1 MKSFPY
7 NVILSKDPKD
17 VRTMF
22 FGLGI
27 AKASFDKF
35 FTDENFS
42 SKLNT
47 SLLISQ
53 RNNRGFIEMEFD
65 KAYSQGKMQV
75 MMKFVETSEILEYFA
90 FDTDPVEGLVK
101 KKIKSQITHTK
112 SDQARERLVA
122 EFADYSTTFYLA
134 FGMGDNPK
142 NWTGPL
148 SMSLTN
154 AHLSIREDGIREAEF
169 IFTIDPNSYK
179 LYHNMSLQSHA
190 KAVDSVQYGKALND
204 TRITKATSV
213 FKHDGTKPYYNPY
226 GYSWNFTL
234 RDLLRKYLSEIYTD
248 SPIGNI
254 LPLFS
259 KDLDQT
265 GEAKNSPINTTSF
278 EGGRNI
284 EDLSPNLKQFGV
296 SVENLPSKVY
306 KVESTPMPEST
317 QKVMN
322 SKGFKSS
329 PSNPSTASPAA
340 SPANSKDDLI
350 DFLIDNP
357 FEAIPANKGI
367 TDDERTFIVLER
379 DKLKKNITVPQ
390 VNGGGDGGEG
400 AGLNAPEDPR
410 LADGSIPLEYRLSNV
425 DNAYVR
431 REMALELR
439 LSNKSRIND
448 LRARRANKDAI
459 GDLQDNAVVKSTQSN
474 ANPDAGMETDTDDTS
489 ERKPGEAKITMAAV
503 DVAGKGSVTDALNQ
517 FARGLIATR
526 DKQTDIVLTEESDLF
541 ILRNLKKFGLIE
553 NENAPV
559 ILFGERE
566 IIRNLIYT
574 ISTGSKES
582 LEVSLP
588 KNMGVITSYQ
598 ESSSEDLKNAWKQ
611 YIKATSEDYEGRG
624 NTSCYREKAIIG
636 DDSSDFGYEDGMIT
650 FMHNVKN
657 SNILN
662 IELDDK
668 TFFTYFK
675 SLLVDSDI
683 RTHANN
689 IKAAQILKE
698 TVVDLEEIAEYL
710 KLTMS
715 LFQEESSASF
725 GLRGLPTNA
734 GLNTPSQ
741 IKSDLIQKL
750 YSKEDKELLKL
761 IRAKSKILDFETM
774 DFIDIITFLVQGKTS
789 KDLIESVGTVQV
801 TEHTQVGRT
810 YADLITDFRR
820 LTRQIRIKTLPFF
833 NQGPRLWYSPCFVYA
848 LGNSIK
854 GAIRTQDVSKT
865 PTFFSG
871 GYRITGFR
879 HVISNSE
886 SYSEFKLT
894 KDDSNSNN
902 PIGAKIPK
910 KLGDFIGKSREELRR
925 ENPWMAE
932 TAEEARQNALE
943 VRDRLLNP
951 DSTERPPSTEG
962 ENGFG
967 LRGSFSPSVRNG

>member
-42 SKLNT
+42 SKLDT

-53 RNNRGFIEMEFD
+53 RNNKGFIEMEFD

-75 MMKFVETSEILEYFA
+75 MMKFVESSEILEYFA
-90 FDTDPVEGLVK
+90 FDIDPVDGLVK
-101 KKIKSQITHTK
+101 KQIKSQITNTK
-112 SDQARERLVA
+112 SEEAREKLVA

-154 AHLSIREDGIREAEF
+154 AHLSVREDGIREAEF

-190 KAVDSVQYGKALND
+190 KAVGSVQYGKALND
-204 TRITKATSV
+204 TRITKATSL
-213 FKHDGTKPYYNPY
+213 FKHDGTKPFYNPF
-226 GYSWNFTL
+226 GYSWNFTI

-248 SPIGNI
+248 SPVGNI

-259 KDLDQT
+259 KDLDQS
-265 GEAKNSPINTTSF
+265 GEEKNSPINIATFS
-278 EGGRNI
+278 GGRNI
-284 EDLSPNLKQFGV
+284 DDLDSNLKQFGI
-296 SVENLPSKVY
+296 SLENLPSVKA
-306 KVESTPMPEST
+306 KVETSPMPEST
-317 QKVMN
+317 QTVMK
-322 SKGFKSS
+322 SKGFNSS
-329 PSNPSTASPAA
+329 PSNPPTASPAA
-340 SPANSKDDLI
+340 SPANSKGDLI
-350 DFLIDNP
+350 DYLINNP
-357 FEAIPANKGI
+357 FEIIPYDKGI
-367 TDDERTFIVLER
+367 SDSERSFIVRER
-379 DKLKKNITVPQ
+379 DKLVKSM
-390 VNGGGDGGEG
+390 GGALPGTRRSSRM
-400 AGLNAPEDPR
+400 AGVVDPEDPR
-410 LADGSIPLEYRLSNV
+410 RADGSIPLEYRLSNV

-439 LSNKSRIND
+439 ISNKSKIND
-448 LRARRANKDAI
+448 LRATRANKDAI
-459 GDLQDNAVVKSTQSN
+459 GELQDNAVVKSTQSN

-489 ERKPGEAKITMAAV
+489 ERKPGEAKISMAAV
-503 DVAGKGSVTDALNQ
+503 DMAGKGSVTDPLNQ

-541 ILRNLKKFGLIE
+541 ILRNLKRFGLIE
-553 NENAPV
+553 DENAPV

-574 ISTGSKES
+574 LGTGGKES
-582 LEVSLP
+582 NQDSLP
-588 KNMGVITSYQ
+588 QNMGVITSYQ
-598 ESSSEDLKNAWKQ
+598 ESRSEDLKNAWRQ
-611 YIKATSEDYEGRG
+611 YIKATLEDYEGRG

-636 DDSSDFGYEDGMIT
+636 DNPSDFGYEDGMIT

-668 TFFTYFK
+668 TFFAYFK

-698 TVVDLEEIAEYL
+698 SIVDLEDIAEYIKVAMVGDL
-710 KLTMS
+710 PYPY
-715 LFQEESSASF
+715 SS
-725 GLRGLPTNA
+725 
-734 GLNTPSQ
+734 PSQ
-741 IKSDLIQKL
+741 IKSDLIEVL
-750 YSKEDKELLKL
+750 YAEGDRELLDL
-761 IRAKSKILDFETM
+761 IRAKPKLLNFDTM
-774 DFIDIITFLVQGKTS
+774 DFIEIITFLVQGKTG
-789 KDLIESVGTVQV
+789 KDLIESVGTYQV
-801 TEHTQVGRT
+801 TQNTQVGRT
-810 YADLITDFRR
+810 YADIIRDYRR

-848 LGNSIK
+848 LGNTIK
-854 GAIRTQDVSKT
+854 GSTRTQNVAKT

-894 KDDSNSNN
+894 KDDSNDNN

-910 KLGDFIGKSREELRR
+910 KLGDFIRNWNRKEETRDAAIDLRG
-925 ENPWMAE
+925 
-932 TAEEARQNALE
+932 
-943 VRDRLLNP
+943 RLLKDGTEEGGLIPAPSESENEFESFRRDGFNP
-951 DSTERPPSTEG
+951 G
-962 ENGFG
+962 
-967 LRGSFSPSVRNG
+967 VRNG